1 MGFNGTRFLPLIRL
15 LGSAH
20 TSRAIGN
27 PASSFCTMA
36 SRYTYDSNGNQTT
49 VSGTVSDLGYAGYFT
64 HAVNGLDLTLYRA
77 YDPTHARWWY
87 RNKKS
92 FMGVDLRS
100 NAP

>member
-27 PASSFCTMA
+27 PASSFCTVV
-36 SRYTYDSNGNQTT
+36 SQYTYDPYGNQTT
-49 VSGTVSDLGYAGYFT
+49 VSGTASDIGYAGYFT
-64 HAVNGLDLTLYRA
+64 HVVNGPDLTLYRA

-87 RNKKS
+87 RN
-92 FMGVDLRS
+92 
-100 NAP
+100 